1 MSYTLPGGAS
11 PMTGGIDFSSAFGS
25 AATGSAGGLGGGQWY
40 TQIPQLLGA
49 GANLVRSFGDDGS
62 SGGDAFGYVPKYED
76 YDPEPVERATEKVNT
91 EYEKML
97 TQIGGIFNDIAYLT
111 GTNLPTAVDA
121 FRQRYA
127 DYMEPA
133 SQRGYNML
141 FNYEPGQVG
150 QTPIG
155 DYSQKAVNQLF
166 GTASRASA
174 LNRPEYMAQAIDP
187 STVTIDPAVY
197 KSSFQPY
204 KDEAKSQ
211 DMFDYTNAA
220 TQALMTAPKAP
231 PREPVPDI
239 PKEYKRGSIG
249 DYYANSPDVDKLMKF
264 GSYFDVA

>member
-25 AATGSAGGLGGGQWY
+25 AATGSAAGTGAPSWLN
-40 TQIPQLLGA
+40 QIPGLLGA
-49 GANLVRSFGDDGS
+49 GANIVRSFGNEGS
-62 SGGDAFGYVPKYED
+62 SGGDSFYED
-76 YDPEPVERATEKVNT
+76 YDPEPVEEATEKVNT

-121 FRQRYA
+121 FRQRYTGVLNPMYERA
-127 DYMEPA
+127 
-133 SQRGYNML
+133 YNQF

-155 DYSQKAVNQLF
+155 DYSQKAVDQLF

-249 DYYANSPDVDKLMKF
+249 SYYANSPDVDKLMKF